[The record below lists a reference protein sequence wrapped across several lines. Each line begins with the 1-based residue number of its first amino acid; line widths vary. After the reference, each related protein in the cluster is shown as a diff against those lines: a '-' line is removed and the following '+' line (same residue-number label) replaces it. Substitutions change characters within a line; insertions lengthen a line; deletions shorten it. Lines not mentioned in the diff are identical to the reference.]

1 MENEEENEIPPEG
14 LTLLLMLGIL
24 LGGTFLINFIVCNIC
39 FLLQCM

>member
-24 LGGTFLINFIVCNIC
+24 LGGTFLINFIVWLFMGDYIT
-39 FLLQCM
+39 